1 MKTLCANSKGKI
13 EGFPFHIL
21 WQYKSS
27 CYIESYIDVF
37 YNPDEKKKYEKKKV
51 ESYFLIMKL

>member
-1 MKTLCANSKGKI
+1 M
-13 EGFPFHIL
+13 L

-27 CYIESYIDVF
+27 CSIESYIDVF
-37 YNPDEKKKYEKKKV
+37 YNPDEKKKKDTRKKKV